1 MSSSLSLESAI
12 AAAERGMW
20 SEVIA
25 ALQNLPLD
33 GDVASRSPILDLAL
47 QVLLNGD
54 FEQQW
59 EIAKL
64 IPKLGEIAIEPLLE
78 LLNDSD
84 VEIEE
89 RWFVARILGAFD
101 RADVIAALLTA
112 IRQGEDVELS
122 EIATGA
128 LAKIGTSAIVALS
141 ELLTTADCAI
151 AVRALAQIRHSQT
164 IEPLMSA
171 IEYPDP
177 QVRSQVVEALG
188 SFHDPRIP
196 PLLLTKLTDPAARV
210 RQAAVVALSR
220 RSDLTQELD
229 LVRQLQ
235 PLLFDLNLA
244 VCEVTA
250 LGLARLPDPAVVE
263 VLGKVLM
270 ADRTPPSLRSQVI
283 LALGW
288 IGTRAALDRT
298 FAALATATPETSAEI
313 VTSIGNTESERSYAS
328 QLLGAYLRAHIT
340 ELSPHLKQE
349 IVTALGNLGDP
360 CSVPELIR
368 LLADPN
374 ERVKLYTIAAIAK
387 ISPDLPAE
395 IWQLAQR
402 SDLSPELQ
410 LGVRMC
416 LDRWQLDSPSESI

>member
-1 MSSSLSLESAI
+1 
-12 AAAERGMW
+12 MW

-33 GDVASRSPILDLAL
+33 GDVESRSSILDLAL
-47 QVLLNGD
+47 QVLLEGD

-64 IPKLGEIAIEPLLE
+64 VPKLGEIAIEPLLE

-84 VEIEE
+84 IEIED
-89 RWFVARILGAFD
+89 RWFVARILGEFD
-101 RADVIAALLTA
+101 RSDVIAALLTA
-112 IRQGEDVELS
+112 IRQGEDPELS
-122 EIATGA
+122 EIATNA

-141 ELLTTADCAI
+141 ELLTTSDCAI
-151 AVRALAQIRHSQT
+151 AVQALAQIRHSQT

-171 IEYPDP
+171 VDNPDP

-188 SFHDPRIP
+188 SFHDPRIS
-196 PLLLTKLTDPAARV
+196 PLLLAKLTDPAARV
-210 RQAAVVALSR
+210 RQVAVVALSR
-220 RSDLTQELD
+220 RSDLTEELD

-244 VCEVTA
+244 VCEATA
-250 LGLARLPDPAVVE
+250 LGLGRLPDPAAVD

-270 ADRTPPSLRSQVI
+270 AERTPPSLRSQVI

-288 IGTRAALDRT
+288 IGTRAALDRA
-298 FAALATATPETSAEI
+298 FAALATATPETIAQI
-313 VTSIGNTESERSYAS
+313 VTSIGNTEAERSYAS
-328 QLLGAYLRAHIT
+328 QLLVTYLRSHIA

-349 IVTALGNLGDP
+349 IATALGNLGDIH
-360 CSVPELIR
+360 SVPELIR
-368 LLADPN
+368 LLEDPT
-374 ERVKLYTIAAIAK
+374 ERVQLYTIAAIAK
-387 ISPDLPAE
+387 ISPAIPAE
-395 IWQLAQR
+395 ILQLADR

-416 LDRWQLDSPSESI
+416 LSHWQVDSPSESSESI

>member
-1 MSSSLSLESAI
+1 MSSPYLESAI
-12 AAAERGMW
+12 AAAAHGMW

-25 ALQNLPLD
+25 ALQNLPLPED
-33 GDVASRSPILDLAL
+33 GTSRSQILDLAL
-47 QVLLNGD
+47 QVLSAGD

-84 VEIEE
+84 IEIED
-89 RWFVARILGAFD
+89 RWFVARILGEFD
-101 RADVIAALLTA
+101 RSDVVAALLNT
-112 IRQGEDVELS
+112 IRQGEDPELS

-128 LAKIGTSAIVALS
+128 LAKIGTSAIVALT
-141 ELLTTADCAI
+141 ELLTTSDCPI
-151 AVRALAQIRHSQT
+151 AVKALAQIRHSQT

-171 IEYPDP
+171 IEHPDP
-177 QVRSQVVEALG
+177 QVRSQIVEALG

-196 PLLLTKLTDPAARV
+196 PLLLAKLTDPAARV

-220 RSDLTQELD
+220 RSDLTEQLD

-244 VCEVTA
+244 VCEATA
-250 LGLARLPDPAVVE
+250 LGLARLPDPLAVE
-263 VLGKVLM
+263 VLGEVLM
-270 ADRTPPSLRSQVI
+270 AARTPPSLRSQVI

-288 IGTRAALDRT
+288 IGTREAIDRA
-298 FAALATATPETSAEI
+298 FAALPTATPETIAQI

-328 QLLGAYLRAHIT
+328 QLLVAYLRSHLAD
-340 ELSPHLKQE
+340 LSAYIKQE
-349 IVTALGNLGDP
+349 IASALGNLGDIH
-360 CSVPELIR
+360 SVPELIR
-368 LLADPN
+368 LLADPT

-387 ISPDLPAE
+387 LSPDIPAE
-395 IWQLAQR
+395 ILQLADR
-402 SDLSPELQ
+402 SDLLPELQ

-416 LDRWQLDSPSESI
+416 LSHWQLDSSS